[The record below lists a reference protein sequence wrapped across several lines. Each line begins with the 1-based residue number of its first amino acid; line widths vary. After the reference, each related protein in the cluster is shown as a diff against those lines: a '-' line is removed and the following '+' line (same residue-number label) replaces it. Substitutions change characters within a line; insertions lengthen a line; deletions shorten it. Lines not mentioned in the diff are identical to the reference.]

1 MATVERCVMSARGG
15 LAWLAAVTAI
25 ACCGLAAQA
34 DASVYWA
41 NQSGTIGRANLD
53 GSSPVQGFIG
63 GGSGPIGVA
72 VDARHVY
79 WTNSGAG
86 TIGRANLDGSGI
98 NQSFITGASNP
109 LAVAV
114 DGAHVYWTN
123 ANTSA
128 IGRAN
133 LDGSGVNQSFI
144 TGALGVVGVAVDAR
158 YVYWTRS
165 GAIGRANLDGSGVDQ
180 GFIAAFA
187 PNAVAVDGEHVYW
200 ATSGTSTLGRANLD
214 GSNVNDSFITGANQP
229 TGVAVDGLYVYWL
242 NSTGASIGR
251 ANLDGSNPDQ
261 AFIASAVSFGQ
272 GVAVDGGPA
281 GSASASATDLGFGTQ
296 PLGTLGEPQSLTI
309 TNSGHGNLE
318 IDAARVTGGDVD
330 DFLISRD
337 TCSQRT
343 LTIGATCTVH
353 VRFGPSAGG
362 ERRATLA
369 LASNDAASPLAIALQ
384 GTAGQLPQGP
394 SGGSGPTGAPG
405 ARGPAGA
412 QGRSGRVRLVTCRT
426 VTTKVRGHRV
436 KRRRCTTRLA
446 SATATFTTAG
456 TARASLTRRDVLYA
470 AGTASGTRLVLQLRR
485 RLPAGRYTLTLT
497 YRRHGARIA
506 TRTPI
511 AIA

>member
-1 MATVERCVMSARGG
+1 MATVARYGMSARGR
-15 LAWLAAVTAI
+15 LAWLAAVTVVT
-25 ACCGLAAQA
+25 CCGFAAQA

-63 GGSGPIGVA
+63 GANQPIGVA
-72 VDARHVY
+72 VDGQRVY

-86 TIGRANLDGSGI
+86 TIGRANLDGSGA
-98 NQSFITGASNP
+98 NQSFITGANNP
-109 LAVAV
+109 LSVAV
-114 DGAHVYWTN
+114 DGGHVYWTN
-123 ANTSA
+123 ANTGA

-144 TGALGVVGVAVDAR
+144 SSAGTPVGVAGDGH
-158 YVYWTRS
+158 YVYWAHQS
-165 GAIGRANLDGSGVDQ
+165 AIGRANLDGSGANQTFIGVFASAVAVDGQ
-180 GFIAAFA
+180 HVYWTASPFGTLGRANLDGSGANDTFITGASQ
-187 PNAVAVDGEHVYW
+187 PSGVAVDGEHVYW
-200 ATSGTSTLGRANLD
+200 LNGTAAAIARANLD
-214 GSNVNDSFITGANQP
+214 GSGIDQGFIT
-229 TGVAVDGLYVYWL
+229 
-242 NSTGASIGR
+242 
-251 ANLDGSNPDQ
+251 
-261 AFIASAVSFGQ
+261 SAVSFGN

-281 GSASASATDLGFGTQ
+281 GGASASAADLGFGTQ

-394 SGGSGPTGAPG
+394 NGGAGPTGAPG
-405 ARGPAGA
+405 ARGPAGT
-412 QGRSGRVRLVTCRT
+412 QGRPGRVRLVTCRT
-426 VTTKVRGHRV
+426 VTAKVRGHRV

-446 SATATFTTAG
+446 SAPSTFTTAG
-456 TARASLTRRDVLYA
+456 TARASLTRHDVLYA
-470 AGTASGTRLVLQLRR
+470 TGTATGTRLVLHLRR
-485 RLPAGRYTLTLT
+485 RLPAARYTLRLT

-511 AIA
+511 TIA